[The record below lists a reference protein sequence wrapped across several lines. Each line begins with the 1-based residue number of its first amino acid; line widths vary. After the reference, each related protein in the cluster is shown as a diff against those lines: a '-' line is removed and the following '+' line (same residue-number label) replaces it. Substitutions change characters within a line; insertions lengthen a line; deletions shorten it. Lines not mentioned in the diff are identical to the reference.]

1 MEERDKQGRS
11 AAMRFMQAACCS
23 QDTHEDH
30 LLFAEAASDYTLRSG
45 LNHGQGLG
53 MAYDGLECVIA
64 A

>member
-1 MEERDKQGRS
+1 MK
-11 AAMRFMQAACCS
+11 FMQAACCS
-23 QDTHEDH
+23 QGTHEDH
-30 LLFAEAASDYTLRSG
+30 LLFAEAASGYTLRSG